1 MVVEPAAE
9 TTTSPIIDLSV
20 DAFLDCLPAGAHLG
34 ALPQHVTPTSGDV
47 LRILAILAIKHDT
60 AWFAAD
66 IRDAPHQLGFGRYV
80 DAGFRVGGYHAMIRH
95 DDDQRVLRHTSTQ
108 QRQLGVDTL
117 ICADPL
123 VGVPA
128 VIVSDLVRVAQVHVC
143 QSGRVRRFRRGHDT
157 SAWIVIGDVVAAT

>member
-1 MVVEPAAE
+1 
-9 TTTSPIIDLSV
+9 
-20 DAFLDCLPAGAHLG
+20 
-34 ALPQHVTPTSGDV
+34 
-47 LRILAILAIKHDT
+47 
-60 AWFAAD
+60 
-66 IRDAPHQLGFGRYV
+66 
-80 DAGFRVGGYHAMIRH
+80 MIRH

-157 SAWIVIGDVVAAT
+157 SAWIVIGDVVAATQRRLSQRGEREFRQSRTGDANVLFRQSFEYGRLLLQFQRCGRVFERDELADFAIVGIELRISRHAG

>member
-1 MVVEPAAE
+1 
-9 TTTSPIIDLSV
+9 
-20 DAFLDCLPAGAHLG
+20 
-34 ALPQHVTPTSGDV
+34 
-47 LRILAILAIKHDT
+47 
-60 AWFAAD
+60 
-66 IRDAPHQLGFGRYV
+66 
-80 DAGFRVGGYHAMIRH
+80 MIRH

-157 SAWIVIGDVVAAT
+157 SVWIVIGDVVAAT